1 MAKKKEKQ
9 ISPRLPSLCQ
19 RRRALS
25 LSLAAP
31 SATGGVQVTGVTEEG
46 LPNPGF
52 PNDSLGREYVSIHNG
67 TVILIPLLI
76 MAPVGES

>member
-1 MAKKKEKQ
+1 MH
-9 ISPRLPSLCQ
+9 PRLPSLCQ

-31 SATGGVQVTGVTEEG
+31 STTGGVQVTGVATEG

-52 PNDSLGREYVSIHNG
+52 PNDSLDREYVSMHIQ
-67 TVILIPLLI
+67 TVILIPF
-76 MAPVGES
+76 ADHGPSW